1 LQKENSR
8 LISNKSFHWSAD
20 SPPRPVKLAVMS
32 FNEGINKMKKALFFI
47 FFLIVF
53 AAFMAM
59 GGYRL
64 IGSGIARLTSDFN
77 VLPSNNRILYEEGAE
92 TLAKEAAKY
101 LPQTITTVESR
112 QFGSFRRPVAVYVFA
127 TSKSFSKFSGVS
139 EDVIG
144 AGLKDEVYL
153 SGKLLNMM
161 DKTRGILT
169 HELSHAQLSQTLG
182 AIQFNRTLPR
192 WFREGLAIYVADGG
206 GATNA
211 SEEESI
217 DNFLEG
223 KHFIPEL
230 KGELLNMNLSATA
243 ELHPKIFYRQSGMF
257 VQFLAQNQ
265 PAQLE
270 KLLRGLQEGK
280 AFKDQFIESFENDVD
295 EVLQDFIVT
304 LKRT

>member
-1 LQKENSR
+1 LQNPNYSWTPAQAGEIYR
-8 LISNKSFHWSAD
+8 TVELLVLSFI
-20 SPPRPVKLAVMS
+20 
-32 FNEGINKMKKALFFI
+32 EGINKMNKKSIFI
-47 FFLIVF
+47 PLLIVVS
-53 AAFMAM
+53 AFLAM

-64 IGSGIARLTSDFN
+64 IGSGIARFTSDFK
-77 VLPSNNRILYEEGAE
+77 VLPSDNQILYEDGAE
-92 TLAKEAAKY
+92 TLAEKAARY
-101 LPQTITTVESR
+101 LPQAIRTVEAK
-112 QFGSFRRPVAVYVFA
+112 QYGSFRRPVTVYVFE
-127 TSKSFSKFSGVS
+127 TSKGFSKFSGVP
-139 EDVIG
+139 EEVIG

-182 AIQFNRTLPR
+182 AIKFNRTLPR

-211 SEEESI
+211 SEEETI

-223 KHFIPEL
+223 KHFIPEI
-230 KGELLNMNLSATA
+230 KGGLLNINLSATA

-257 VQFLAQNQ
+257 VQFLALNQ
-265 PAQLE
+265 PAKFE

-280 AFKDQFIESFENDVD
+280 AFEAQFVEAFKRNVD
-295 EVLQDFIVT
+295 EELNDFIVT